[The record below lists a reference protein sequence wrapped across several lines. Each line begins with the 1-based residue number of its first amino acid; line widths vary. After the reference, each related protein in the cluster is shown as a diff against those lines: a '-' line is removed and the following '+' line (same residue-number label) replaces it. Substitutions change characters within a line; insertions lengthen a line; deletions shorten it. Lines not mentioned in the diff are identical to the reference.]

1 MIWICIVLGVL
12 LFGTIL
18 GLIFALFRLNNRTF
32 EILQHKKDSEFCT
45 QKNSELET
53 LLCSYKDK
61 LTLSEQK
68 LQTTLQENATLNANL
83 QAQITYAQN
92 LGQIYSENLN
102 TLKSQLEKQFL
113 AQQEALLKQ
122 SEITLNRDSKKIL
135 EEVFTPLKH
144 NIERYSQKLGENEA
158 RIEANITNMFNSSK
172 LMNENAQKL
181 AQVLKG
187 DKKARGNFAELQL
200 KSVLESSGLI
210 EGEQYKLQEHF
221 KLEGEHYY
229 PDAVVYLDK
238 HKSIIIDSKF
248 SLPNDF
254 NFEQIDEGVCAQLAG
269 NLKARIDEL
278 AKKPYVR
285 FESHTYD
292 FTLLFIPYQN
302 ILDLALE
309 SNSALY
315 AYAYN
320 KKVYLTT
327 PNTLFMALK
336 TIAISWQHIDSNQKV
351 LKAFEEIGLFYDK
364 FAGVIEDFEVI
375 KRNAETLDK
384 SIDRMETK
392 LTGKG
397 GLSSRASK
405 LKELG
410 AKTQKSIEAS

>member
-1 MIWICIVLGVL
+1 MWICIVLGVL

-18 GLIFALFRLNNRTF
+18 GLVFALFKLNNRTF
-32 EILQHKKDSEFCT
+32 EILRHKKDSEFCT
-45 QKNSELET
+45 QKNSELES
-53 LLCSYKDK
+53 LLRSYKDE
-61 LTLSEQK
+61 LALSEQK

-254 NFEQIDEGVCAQLAG
+254 NFEQVDESVCAQLAG

-364 FAGVIEDFEVI
+364 FAGVIEDFEAI

-384 SIDRMETK
+384 SIERMETK

-410 AKTQKSIEAS
+410 AKTQKSIETS